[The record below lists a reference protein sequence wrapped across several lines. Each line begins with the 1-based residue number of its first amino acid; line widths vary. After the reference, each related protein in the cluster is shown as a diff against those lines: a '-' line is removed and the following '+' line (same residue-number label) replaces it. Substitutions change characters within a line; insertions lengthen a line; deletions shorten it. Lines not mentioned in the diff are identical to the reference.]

1 VPALKSTRLALCRAR
16 GRHDDANVPRRTEHN
31 SGRAKSL
38 NKKRECKAK
47 RIKALTG
54 RRQRSCN
61 REVLCDQAFVWF
73 PTLLMGLCCGCG
85 GGRAPVIGVTG
96 ITEREQRRSRERING
111 GRKVEISDQK
121 RQTKEGNKQP

>member
-1 VPALKSTRLALCRAR
+1 
-16 GRHDDANVPRRTEHN
+16 
-31 SGRAKSL
+31 
-38 NKKRECKAK
+38 
-47 RIKALTG
+47 
-54 RRQRSCN
+54 
-61 REVLCDQAFVWF
+61 
-73 PTLLMGLCCGCG
+73 MGLCCGCG